1 MILDL
6 IEKEFFSS
14 DNGFHR
20 YVIIFGVDVSSSV
33 HVDKKKKDILL
44 LGEGL
49 TQELDYTTLAVEK
62 NF

>member
-44 LGEGL
+44 LGEGR
-49 TQELDYTTLAVEK
+49 TQELDYTT
-62 NF
+62 